1 MWVSRMTEISP
12 GVCREQ
18 REEAPRWLSGGGGTR
33 PSVMRRSWSVVGGGE
48 GEEGRVELQ
57 PGHGSGVELWPSYR
71 RVGEVCR
78 CPIPQWP
85 RPPTSHVT
93 AGRHC
98 RLGRSVG
105 PPWLSTEGAI
115 ESHRVQPLCGAP
127 GVLLTESSPH
137 PLGQT
142 LALFHCTEVG

>member
-1 MWVSRMTEISP
+1 MEI
-12 GVCREQ
+12 
-18 REEAPRWLSGGGGTR
+18 
-33 PSVMRRSWSVVGGGE
+33 
-48 GEEGRVELQ
+48 
-57 PGHGSGVELWPSYR
+57 WPSYR

-78 CPIPQWP
+78 CPSPRWP

-93 AGRHC
+93 AGQHC

-115 ESHRVQPLCGAP
+115 ESHHVQPLCGAP
-127 GVLLTESSPH
+127 GVLLTESSPY

-142 LALFHCTEVG
+142 LALFHRTEVG